1 MVSDEVDLI
10 VWSSGHLDDASM
22 IPSTESPDGK
32 GPQRSMCTF
41 SQGLDIGRLVNC
53 MGATSKNSCICL
65 PHVNYESDI
74 ISFGNCYD
82 WRDPRSRFI
91 NFFNGLTF
99 GSMCSCN

>member
-22 IPSTESPDGK
+22 IPSTESPVGK

-53 MGATSKNSCICL
+53 MGATL
-65 PHVNYESDI
+65 DLSDTDRQGMQFWI
-74 ISFGNCYD
+74 RFSMSLSILGHHTFPRI
-82 WRDPRSRFI
+82 RDLV
-91 NFFNGLTF
+91 LTMPMWV
-99 GSMCSCN
+99 S